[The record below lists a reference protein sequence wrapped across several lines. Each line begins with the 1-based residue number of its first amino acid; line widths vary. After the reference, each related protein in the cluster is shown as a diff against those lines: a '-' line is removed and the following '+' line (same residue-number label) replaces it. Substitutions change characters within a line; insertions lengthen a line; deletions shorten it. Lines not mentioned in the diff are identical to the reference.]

1 MAGCPACWGEVS
13 PRGLGPVG
21 SCWTLPC
28 QQGGAP
34 VYSLGEV
41 LPSQPHPPPPS
52 TGASAHI
59 PLLDQPI
66 PCAGEDRSCRRPA
79 QAAGLWVVSMMVAV
93 AAMVMV
99 MVMDVAV
106 TRTTSPK
113 PAVVLLGLGVVSKE
127 TT

>member
-13 PRGLGPVG
+13 PRGPGPVG

-34 VYSLGEV
+34 VYSERRFR
-41 LPSQPHPPPPS
+41 PSHILPPPG
-52 TGASAHI
+52 TGASARI

-66 PCAGEDRSCRRPA
+66 PCAGEDRSCHRPA

-99 MVMDVAV
+99 MVMDVVV